1 VHTLHVDHETGDD
14 SILSITIAT
23 CHSFDLL
30 ACFPIQL
37 RRSKDLKCLRVFNSR
52 SPSANVRSRVLV
64 GSSSPGQ
71 KGRVRDLDRL
81 YLHPAI
87 RHRRGSPSARVEVA
101 RSLRVSRH
109 C

>member
-1 VHTLHVDHETGDD
+1 VYTLHVDHETGDD

-71 KGRVRDLDRL
+71 KGRER
-81 YLHPAI
+81 PAI
-87 RHRRGSPSARVEVA
+87 RHRRGSPSAGVEVA
-101 RSLRVSRH
+101 RSLRVSQH